1 MKTEVTNP
9 SIGERLKFMRS
20 ISMLSRNDVFKK
32 YGISS
37 SSIDSWE
44 RNIAIPNKT
53 SFQKLISAYKN
64 EGIDV
69 SEKWLQTGVG
79 NPPST
84 NLLVQTLNHSIE
96 PTQKNKFLDDFLNKD
111 KLLSKET
118 EFFKSLYKNAVVIQ
132 ISNDEMRPFYTP
144 GDTIGG
150 ILKFGLEIDHC
161 IGKDCI
167 ALLKD
172 GTKIFRRLIK
182 NVATKKYNLI
192 CLNPYLAK
200 TIEPTIFNA
209 KIKAAA
215 PVIWIRRLEND

>member
-1 MKTEVTNP
+1 MKTEETNS

-20 ISMLSRNDVFKK
+20 ISMLSRNDVFRK

-64 EGIDV
+64 EGLNV
-69 SEKWLQTGVG
+69 SEKWIQTGAG
-79 NPPST
+79 NPPVT
-84 NLLVQTLNHSIE
+84 NLLVNNSLESIE
-96 PTQKNKFLDDFLNKD
+96 KNKFLDDYLNKD

-118 EFFKSLYKNAVVIQ
+118 EFFKSLYKNAIVIQ
-132 ISNDEMRPFYTP
+132 VSNDEMRPFYTP

-150 ILKFGLEIDHC
+150 ILKFGSEIEHC

-167 ALLKD
+167 TLLKN

-215 PVIWIRRLEND
+215 PVLWIRRLENDN